1 MKQSIIFAGK
11 ILPKAICGESMKN
24 HIFIDRLK
32 SLYKKVLVIET
43 HDPKH
48 HPQIIINLLSTAFL
62 NRRIPL
68 IISCSSRYAYFYIKL
83 LNVLRRKNNYYWVIG
98 GNLHK
103 LIENGTYKAK
113 VYRKMA
119 GIFVESHEMVDVM
132 QKCGLSNVHYCP
144 NFKNITHIP
153 DINKAAGQM
162 RFVFLSR
169 IIPEKGCSMI
179 LNCVEKLNKVIDHEK
194 FDVTFY
200 GPIDS
205 EYKETFY
212 RCINSLPNANYAGF
226 LDLTKKEGYD
236 ELAKYSVMLFPT
248 WWPSEGF
255 PGIVIDAYIS
265 GLPVIAS
272 DWNFNKELIDEST
285 GWIIPAKNEDA
296 LYESMHSVLHSKN
309 VLEKATSCQ
318 KKAKFFSV
326 NNVITSE
333 LMDKII

>member
-1 MKQSIIFAGK
+1 MKQTIIFAGK

-32 SLYKKVLVIET
+32 QIYKKVIEIET

-48 HPQIIINLLSTAFL
+48 HPQIIFKLLSTAFF
-62 NRRIPL
+62 NRNIPL
-68 IISCSSRYAYFYIKL
+68 ILSCSSRYAYFYIRL
-83 LNVLRRKNNYYWVIG
+83 LNLLRRKNNYYWVIG

-103 LIENGTYKAK
+103 LIENGTYKAS
-113 VYRKMA
+113 VYQNLA
-119 GIFVESHEMVDVM
+119 GIFVESHQMVDVM
-132 QKCGLSNVHYCP
+132 RKCGLNNVYYCP
-144 NFKNITHIP
+144 NFKQITHIP
-153 DINKAAGQM
+153 IIDKDSDKM
-162 RFVFLSR
+162 HFVFLSR
-169 IIPEKGCSMI
+169 IIPKKGCTMI
-179 LNCVEKLNKVIDHEK
+179 LNCVERLNKVIDPSR

-205 EYKETFY
+205 EYRDTF
-212 RCINSLPNANYAGF
+212 NSLVDRLPNVKYAGF

-255 PGIVIDAYIS
+255 PGIIIDAYIS

-272 DWNFNKELIDEST
+272 NWNFNKELIDEST

-296 LYESMHSVLHSKN
+296 LYDNMLDVMHSGDLQK
-309 VLEKATSCQ
+309 KAVSCQ
-318 KKAKFFSV
+318 KKAQSFNAV
-326 NNVITSE
+326 NVITSE
-333 LMDKII
+333 LMENIK